1 MWQKATGED
10 GKGTDKDEEEISLYE
25 VINTLIAHGHS
36 KDEILKNYS
45 REEITLFYEKCIK
58 YDMRN
63 NADDIQNVAIAV
75 SSLFGGGK
83 QIEKILTD
91 MRK

>member
-1 MWQKATGED
+1 MWQKATGEIGEPE
-10 GKGTDKDEEEISLYE
+10 GKEEEVSLYE
-25 VINTLIAHGHS
+25 VINILIAHGHS

-58 YDMRN
+58 YDMRS
-63 NADDIQNVAIAV
+63 NADDIQNVALAV
-75 SSLFGGGK
+75 SSLLGSGK
-83 QIEKILTD
+83 QVEKLLAD